1 MFIGYQTILKINVLI
16 GEFFLK
22 KKRSQNITTIV
33 YILMY
38 FSY

>member
-1 MFIGYQTILKINVLI
+1 MLLGYQTILKINVLI
-16 GEFFLK
+16 GEFFK
-22 KKRSQNITTIV
+22 KKRSQNIKTIV